1 MALFTCRAFKI
12 KSLKMKKKI
21 VTLIISFITI
31 LYLLFNVGFQ
41 CGNVR
46 IGKQIDFFQ
55 DTKSDYSNSSFYR
68 NYYNSNKLLVINLWA
83 TWCKPCLE
91 EVPLL
96 NSIKEMYIE
105 DSINFL
111 GLSIDNDSVKLVT
124 YLAKDIFK
132 FKDLT
137 LANLNY
143 RNTIIN
149 LLDNEP
155 LDKHQLTRVIPKT
168 YLVKNK
174 KVLKIIEGSID
185 KDELIAEINKLK

>member
-1 MALFTCRAFKI
+1 
-12 KSLKMKKKI
+12 MKKKI
-21 VTLIISFITI
+21 IILIISFITI

>member
-1 MALFTCRAFKI
+1 
-12 KSLKMKKKI
+12 MKKKI
-21 VTLIISFITI
+21 IILIISFITI
-31 LYLLFNVGFQ
+31 VYLLFNAGFQ

-55 DTKSDYSNSSFYR
+55 DTKSDYSNSSFYH
-68 NYYNSNKLLVINLWA
+68 NYYNGNKLLVINLWA

-96 NSIKEMYIE
+96 NSIKQMYIE

-143 RNTIIN
+143 RKTIIN

-155 LDKHQLTRVIPKT
+155 LDKHQLTRVVPKT

-174 KVLKIIEGSID
+174 KVLKIITGSID
-185 KDELIAEINKLK
+185 KNELITEINKYK